1 LWIDAGT
8 GGQWWLN
15 AVLANVNLYIPGQAR
30 DLYIQWFGLHGALI
44 IPAGLLLLYEFYFS
58 RISVYGVWFVCAV
71 ASGLLAGKWGAGDSY
86 FATAIAAT
94 CVMSGIFLGRA
105 LTGGWRFE
113 QNYIADWARR
123 FAPARSWWKR
133 EGWREGLR
141 LLVPAAYL
149 LYALAVVHMPTEGA
163 IFDPLSRALGLHA
176 NTRYDFYDSA
186 GWVMGYATIGHS
198 PTDADIEAGRRIA
211 AYFDATD
218 KPIMSEEAGFA
229 LAAGE
234 QVITNP
240 TQLRNLW
247 ANNSWDDQGRM
258 VYDLYDPSD
267 LVEMIR
273 DQAFGYVIYR
283 AQFYPQPV
291 LDAVAEA
298 YITKEVIRMNGFEY
312 IILEPREEP

>member
-1 LWIDAGT
+1 
-8 GGQWWLN
+8 
-15 AVLANVNLYIPGQAR
+15 
-30 DLYIQWFGLHGALI
+30 
-44 IPAGLLLLYEFYFS
+44 
-58 RISVYGVWFVCAV
+58 VWFVCAV
-71 ASGLLAGKWGAGDSY
+71 AGGLLSGKWGAGDSY

-94 CVMSGIFLGRA
+94 CVMSGTFLGRT

-113 QNYIADWARR
+113 PNYITDRVRR
-123 FAPARSWWKR
+123 FAPARLLQSEEGRR
-133 EGWREGLR
+133 ERLR
-141 LLVPAAYL
+141 LLVPAVYL
-149 LYALAVVHMPTEGA
+149 LYALAVVHMPTEGP
-163 IFDPLSRALGLHA
+163 IFGPVSRALGLHS

-198 PTDADIEAGRRIA
+198 PTDEDIEAGRRIT

-218 KPIMSEEAGFA
+218 APIMSEEAGFS

-234 QVITNP
+234 QIVTNP

-247 ANNSWDDQGRM
+247 ASNPWDDQGRM
-258 VYDLYDPSD
+258 VYDLYDPSN
-267 LVEMIR
+267 LVEMVR

-298 YITKEVIRMNGFEY
+298 YITKEVIQMNGFEY
-312 IILEPREEP
+312 IILEPREQADDS